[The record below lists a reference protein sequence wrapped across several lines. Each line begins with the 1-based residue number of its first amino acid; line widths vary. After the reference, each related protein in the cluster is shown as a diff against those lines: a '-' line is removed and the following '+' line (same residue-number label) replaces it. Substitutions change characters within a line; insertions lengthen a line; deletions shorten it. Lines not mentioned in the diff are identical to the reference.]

1 MLVERMKKKN
11 HAACVEYQHISG
23 LRQSWLSGTT
33 SPERSVKRCP
43 VMPALCSSLSL
54 ILMSILIGSSWVLK
68 EWRGSPFQTSFA
80 PERILIMKEKK
91 KTLCESY
98 CGQGKAN
105 IKYSFSKQYLK
116 QFILI
121 PRRLYLSPLA
131 GSSMFHGMVGHARS
145 SARLKYSSE
154 LGTTDQLSGFS
165 PRSSTAA
172 VCLSVPVCTHAWL
185 RDCVVALTRLSCDYS
200 YWRPPTTPLPHG
212 VTTELSIHLSIFSSI
227 HPTRRTH
234 RHTLTRKHI
243 LVPPSAWGLS

>member
-1 MLVERMKKKN
+1 MLQPFSHINEHFNRLQLSVE
-11 HAACVEYQHISG
+11 G
-23 LRQSWLSGTT
+23 
-33 SPERSVKRCP
+33 VKRI
-43 VMPALCSSLSL
+43 SLSNKFCPREN
-54 ILMSILIGSSWVLK
+54 SNYEGK
-68 EWRGSPFQTSFA
+68 
-80 PERILIMKEKK
+80 KK

-105 IKYSFSKQYLK
+105 IKYSFSKPYLK

-145 SARLKYSSE
+145 SARLKCSSE

-200 YWRPPTTPLPHG
+200 Y
-212 VTTELSIHLSIFSSI
+212 
-227 HPTRRTH
+227 
-234 RHTLTRKHI
+234 
-243 LVPPSAWGLS
+243 